1 MLDIILIGRQGFKSK
16 DQPTLLYLGDS
27 RSEAKAVAQSADPKF
42 VWVYEVN
49 GTITRNHKT
58 VRSKPAEA
66 PVAAAPAPE
75 PVKEFKKQS
84 KSK

>member
-42 VWVYEVN
+42 AWVYEVN
-49 GTITRNHKT
+49 GTIIRNHKT
-58 VRSKPAEA
+58 NRSKPAEV
-66 PVAAAPAPE
+66 PAAPAPE